1 MSNTVITGLGLV
13 TAFGRG
19 VDTFW
24 TASCEGRSALA
35 PPKRFTTDE
44 AVGEVPTDAVAGTP
58 RKQAYLEAAMAEAL
72 ADAGLRGVP
81 DGAQLVRTG
90 QAPGPAAGSGADWTE
105 FVGPS
110 ISDDVA
116 LVTHACASA
125 MFGIGLAVDMIDAGV
140 TDVVIV
146 AGGTALNRYE
156 YASMRAVRVISDTV
170 ARPFD
175 RSRSGITI
183 GEGGG
188 AVVLENREH
197 AAARG
202 AAADLVIA
210 GTCCKVGTGKP
221 TASDPDLIRDCVES
235 ALADAATDR
244 LDYVHAHATGTPQG
258 DSAELVA
265 LEAVAAELGH
275 QDLPVSS
282 HKGAIG
288 HLLHTSG
295 FPAIASAAMTL
306 RTGVVPPTAGLTDP
320 EPTKRLRLSSGR
332 MPATGRLVAAA
343 TSFGFGSNNSTV
355 VLSTGS
361 SMRSRP

>member
-1 MSNTVITGLGLV
+1 MSDAVITGLGLV

-24 TASCEGRSALA
+24 TASCAGHSALA
-35 PPKRFTTDE
+35 PPKRFTAESHEGE
-44 AVGEVPTDAVAGTP
+44 AVGEVPADVVAGTP

-72 ADAGLRGVP
+72 ADAGLPDVP
-81 DGAQLVRTG
+81 ADARLVRTG
-90 QAPGPAAGSGADWTE
+90 QAPGHAAEFGTGWTE

-110 ISDDVA
+110 ISDDVV

-125 MFGIGLAVDMIDAGV
+125 LFGIGLAVDMIAAAV
-140 TDVVIV
+140 ADVVIV

-156 YASMRAVRVISDTV
+156 YASMRAVRAISDEV

-175 RSRSGITI
+175 RRRSGITI

-188 AVVLENREH
+188 AVVLESREH

-202 AAADLVIA
+202 AMADLVVA

-221 TASDPDLIRDCVES
+221 AASDPDLIRDCVES
-235 ALADAATDR
+235 ALADAATDQ

-258 DSAELVA
+258 DNAELVA

-275 QDLPVSS
+275 QDLPVGS

-295 FPAIASAAMTL
+295 FPAIASTVMTL
-306 RTGVVPPTAGLTDP
+306 RTSVVPPTAGLTDP
-320 EPTKRLRLSSGR
+320 EPTKRLRLSPGR
-332 MPATGRLVAAA
+332 ISATGRLVAAA

-361 SMRSRP
+361 